1 MRTLKNENFLTFFQ
15 KRVWLKTLTRVEV
28 LRQGMNWLL
37 LAAGYNSLWGNQDL
51 NTARTQ
57 RLSGKENHLQGF
69 ILDAYYIMR
78 RLGNAA
84 SHCFEQVITVSINGI
99 AGQYR
104 NNGGINIFIDEL
116 FSHFSDHNND
126 LLVLK

>member
-1 MRTLKNENFLTFFQ
+1 MRTLKNENFLTFIQ

-28 LRQGMNWLL
+28 LRQGINWLL
-37 LAAGYNSLWGNQDL
+37 LTAEYNSLWGNQDL

-57 RLSGKENHLQGF
+57 RLFGKENHLQGF

-78 RLGNAA
+78 RLANAA
-84 SHCFEQVITVSINGI
+84 SYCFEQVITVSINGI
-99 AGQYR
+99 ACQYR
-104 NNGGINIFIDEL
+104 NNGGINIFINAL
-116 FSHFSDHNND
+116 FSHSNDHSND

>member
-15 KRVWLKTLTRVEV
+15 KMVWLKTLTRVEV

-37 LAAGYNSLWGNQDL
+37 LAAGFNSLWGNQDL

-69 ILDAYYIMR
+69 ILDACYIMR

-104 NNGGINIFIDEL
+104 NNGGINIFINEL